1 MDEYEG
7 YWTKKDS
14 LIQAL
19 TFSSLILLF
28 LTGII
33 LLNIDLKRIYLL
45 KLKLVTIGESA
56 ANVGAFYLL
65 EGRPKV
71 RLMVNRFIEKS
82 GLRVDNIL
90 IKTDT
95 EAQIGFKPETCLGR
109 KLGQKEDL
117 VIAVFLNKKI
127 NIVAGRILGFS
138 HQRIHTSAVAEHPPL
153 QWYVLADKEYG
164 PVTLEELKNWCEQGR
179 VLPDTLVKK
188 GKGEYRLAKN
198 FLELRRKAEGR

>member
-7 YWTKKDS
+7 YRTKKDS

-28 LTGII
+28 LTGGI

-45 KLKLVTIGESA
+45 KLKLVTVVESA

-65 EGRPKV
+65 DGNPKV
-71 RLMVNRFIEKS
+71 RLMVNRFVEKS
-82 GLRVDNIL
+82 GLMVDNIL
-90 IKTDT
+90 IKTDA
-95 EAQIGFKPETCLGR
+95 EAKTYSGR
-109 KLGQKEDL
+109 KLDQKENL
-117 VIAVFLNKKI
+117 VIAVLLNKKI
-127 NIVAGRILGFS
+127 NLVAGRILGFN
-138 HQRIHTSAVAEHPPL
+138 HQRIHTFAVAYHPPL

-164 PVTLEELKNWCEQGR
+164 PITLEELKNWCEQGR

-188 GKGEYRLAKN
+188 GNGEYRCAKN
-198 FLELRRKAEGR
+198 FEEL